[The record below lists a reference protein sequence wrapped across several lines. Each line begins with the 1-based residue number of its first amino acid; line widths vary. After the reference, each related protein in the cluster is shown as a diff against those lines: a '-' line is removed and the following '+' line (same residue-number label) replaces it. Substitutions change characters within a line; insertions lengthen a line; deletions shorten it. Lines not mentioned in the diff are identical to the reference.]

1 MAQGLMGKVALV
13 TGTARG
19 IGRAIGLRL
28 AQDGAAVVVN
38 YSGSAQ
44 GVLEQVI
51 ALAERYFVVPLSSLR
66 CTLNAP

>member
-13 TGTARG
+13 TGAARG

-44 GVLEQVI
+44 GGCWS
-51 ALAERYFVVPLSSLR
+51 R
-66 CTLNAP
+66 